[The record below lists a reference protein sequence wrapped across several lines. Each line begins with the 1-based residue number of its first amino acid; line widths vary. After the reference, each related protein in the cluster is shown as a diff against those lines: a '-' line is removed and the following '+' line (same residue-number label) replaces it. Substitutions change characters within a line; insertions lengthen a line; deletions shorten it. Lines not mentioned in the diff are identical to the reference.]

1 MGIKFK
7 FVIQAN
13 TLSNSDI
20 TIEMSKNMIKDPLFG
35 KINFT
40 KCSFSTDRNKLS
52 EVSVWFKPYSLKNQS
67 DWIFATNIEKYNI
80 IKLINA
86 FVTKY
91 TESCSLVQNL
101 QFDLKTLTIPETL
114 TARQLRRLIDSVVVL
129 PTGEVNIKLVFKPS
143 IKRC

>member
-40 KCSFSTDRNKLS
+40 RCSFSTDRNKLTK
-52 EVSVWFKPYSLKNQS
+52 VSVWFKPYSLKNQG

-86 FVTKY
+86 YVTKY

-114 TARQLRRLIDSVVVL
+114 TARQLQKLIDSVVVL